1 MAAKQAGLKLV
12 QYVAVRGDLVKEWPL
27 GAIVAQACHASTAVM
42 HMFRDDPYTVEYLSD
57 LDRMHKVI
65 LKVSIH
71 TSWVGMCMRA
81 LCVVCVCVCTHSQTS
96 IP

>member
-42 HMFRDDPYTVEYLSD
+42 HMFRDDSYTVEYLSD
-57 LDRMHKVI
+57 LDRMHKVV
-65 LKVSIH
+65 LKVSVR
-71 TSWVGMCMRA
+71 TSWVGMCMHYV
-81 LCVVCVCVCTHSQTS
+81 LCCACAYVY
-96 IP
+96 

>member
-57 LDRMHKVI
+57 LDRMHKIV
-65 LKVSIH
+65 LKVSVYAYH
-71 TSWVGMCMRA
+71 GYVYMLRGCMP
-81 LCVVCVCVCTHSQTS
+81 CVWGDF
-96 IP
+96 PE